1 MDKAFQPELINRRG
15 SGSYKW
21 DNDSDPE
28 MLPMYVADMDFKA
41 APAIVAALQ
50 KRIDHGVFGYTQ
62 VGKEYYDAI
71 IRWFDRRHQWK
82 IDRDWI
88 LYTSGVVPAVSAII
102 KAFTHAG
109 DGVILQTPAYNCFF
123 SSIRNNGCTL
133 VPNPLVYQD
142 GKWNIDYQD
151 LEQKAADPR
160 NKLLLLCNPH
170 NPSGRVWSCDELQ
183 QLGTICSQHGVI
195 VVSDEI
201 HCELTMPGHHF
212 TPYHTL
218 PQALRETAIICNS
231 PTKSFNLAGLQIA
244 NIITQR
250 EDYRWAIERAIN
262 DNEVCDVNPF
272 GPIALCAA
280 YTESESWL
288 DGLKQYLHCN
298 YQLLRQSI
306 HDALADRIK
315 VMNLEATY
323 LPCIDT
329 SNFSTSSSEIAEHLK
344 SQYHVWLNP
353 AEMYGGRQFLR
364 VNIACH
370 RSTLEEGIR
379 RITAGLRIHL

>member
-195 VVSDEI
+195 VVSD
-201 HCELTMPGHHF
+201 
-212 TPYHTL
+212 
-218 PQALRETAIICNS
+218 
-231 PTKSFNLAGLQIA
+231 
-244 NIITQR
+244 
-250 EDYRWAIERAIN
+250 
-262 DNEVCDVNPF
+262 
-272 GPIALCAA
+272 
-280 YTESESWL
+280 
-288 DGLKQYLHCN
+288 
-298 YQLLRQSI
+298 
-306 HDALADRIK
+306 
-315 VMNLEATY
+315 
-323 LPCIDT
+323 
-329 SNFSTSSSEIAEHLK
+329 
-344 SQYHVWLNP
+344 
-353 AEMYGGRQFLR
+353 
-364 VNIACH
+364 
-370 RSTLEEGIR
+370 
-379 RITAGLRIHL
+379 